1 MSCYYPH
8 NKNTNS
14 KLKAHV
20 SPQPG
25 LLNSLQ
31 RPNKSSEKEN
41 RDERTG
47 EKMIFI
53 SLVSILSC
61 VDCLNIILLIIL
73 IMPLLMIISNGAE
86 EDQGGYVDPRRPDGQ
101 LDGVRGSVADGRE
114 EEAIAHSNKA

>member
-1 MSCYYPH
+1 MS
-8 NKNTNS
+8 
-14 KLKAHV
+14 

-25 LLNSLQ
+25 LVDSLQ

-86 EDQGGYVDPRRPDGQ
+86 EDQGDYVDARRPDGQ